1 MGGIEGRCIE
11 KSGLSWGS
19 GSGVRKMRVEAVGV
33 EQLELGL
40 KIF

>member
-1 MGGIEGRCIE
+1 MSGIEGRSIE
-11 KSGLSWGS
+11 RSGLSW

-33 EQLELGL
+33 EQLELDL